1 MVDLNELL
9 KGTVDDVTAKLGDI
23 QANDLATLHKLES
36 KGQNR
41 TTMLAAIDAE
51 TKGRETPLVTGKTYT
66 QDEVNALVAEKDK
79 RIAELE
85 SLGAVKA
92 PAAPTDPLKLP
103 EKGMADA
110 ALLALKGETAIV
122 FVDDQDIAIPDLP
135 ELTFWPPDFEPNGDH
150 ALLQR
155 EIEFPIDRT
164 HREVSAAFLMV
175 DGKPVARAALVQPF
189 ATGGGRPS
197 KLPGRTL
204 SFATS

>member
-85 SLGAVKA
+85 SL
-92 PAAPTDPLKLP
+92 
-103 EKGMADA
+103 
-110 ALLALKGETAIV
+110 AIV